1 MSTETLLARVPLR
14 LALPLTLL
22 LLVATILGLSMANAF
37 WQRTHQ
43 TMTQARTD
51 MVALGARLAR
61 AATRDLATDPRR
73 VEADVTH
80 AATDPRLRVVAVLD
94 PQGRVLL
101 ANRSEW
107 KGRPAT
113 LVLPGF
119 DGSTFARVAAGGR
132 PHHTGTDNGTHATVL
147 VPYAPPAPDEALRDP
162 RNGVIFLA
170 YDLGAQR
177 AQIRTQVLRARAP
190 ELAATVVL
198 ALLMGWALHR
208 LVARPLQGLRDASR
222 RAALGDFSSSA
233 PIAGLAEVADLGRA
247 FNTMARRLDTAISNL
262 RASEEQLAV
271 TLHSIGDALIA
282 TDLAGQITLMNP
294 VAEELTRWSLAEARG
309 QPVAN
314 VFRIVDARSG
324 EPADIPVERAL
335 ADGAVVGLGNH
346 TVLIARDGT
355 RRHIADSA
363 APIRDGQGQ
372 MFGVVMVFRDVTRE
386 YTLREAL
393 RESEQHFRTLAN
405 SGQALI
411 WTADTQGRCDSFNQ
425 VWLDFTGRSLSEEL
439 GDGWTEGVHPDDLG
453 DCLRQYRA
461 ALQRRERFSLVYRLR
476 RHDGEYRWLLDEGM
490 PRYDSH
496 GEYVGYIG
504 HCLDIT
510 DRRRMEAEM
519 AQRREELEAIFRALP
534 DLFFRIDAQGVITD
548 YKARDIGE
556 LYLPPEEFLGRPLH
570 ELLPSEAVARY
581 QAALAQSR
589 ASGEP
594 STYEYALPMPDG
606 SRWFEARINR
616 LGTSDEAVVLVRD
629 VSERK
634 RAEAEIHRLAYF
646 DALTGLPNRRLM
658 MDRLSQALAVAR
670 RGGHVG
676 ALMFIDL
683 DQFKRVNDARGHEV
697 GDAVLRQVGERLKRF
712 LRNEDT
718 VARLGG
724 DEFVVLLV
732 ELANTHEAAARLA
745 LAVADKIR
753 GVLRTPFDVDGVD
766 YHIGASIGITVFPK
780 NGEREDDLL
789 READTA
795 MYRAK
800 EAGRNAVI
808 YFETAMQEHVRA
820 RLALEQDLHRAIAA
834 RELCLYLQPQ
844 IDRHGRLVGAE
855 ALVRWRHPE
864 RGLIPPA
871 AFIPVAEESGLIV
884 ALGDWVLA
892 EAATLL
898 RALQDARLALRLAV
912 NLSPRQFRQSGFVA
926 HVRDVLAAAGA
937 DPTSLVLEVTES
949 LMIEDI
955 HDTIAKMAQLS
966 ALGIHFSVDD
976 FGTGY
981 SSLAYLKRLPLNEL
995 KIDRTFVQDAPDDAN
1010 DAALVETILSVAR
1023 HLGLRVVA
1031 EGVESEAQRE
1041 FLAIRG
1047 CDVFQGHRFD
1057 HPMPWRD
1064 FLAKWRAGA
1073 SDADIHH
1080 PGPTGETPT

>member
-1 MSTETLLARVPLR
+1 MSTDTWLARIPLR
-14 LALPLTLL
+14 IALPLALL
-22 LLVATILGLSMANAF
+22 VLVATVLGLSMANSF
-37 WQRTHQ
+37 WQRTHN
-43 TMTQARTD
+43 TLIQARTD
-51 MVALGARLAR
+51 MLALGAQLAR
-61 AATRDLATDPRR
+61 TATRDLASDPRR
-73 VEADVTH
+73 IEVDVTH
-80 AATDPRLRVVAVLD
+80 AATDPRLRAVAVLD

-101 ANRSEW
+101 ANRLEW
-107 KGRPAT
+107 KGRPAVET
-113 LVLPGF
+113 LPGF
-119 DGSTFARVAAGGR
+119 DGSTFAAIAAGGL
-132 PHHTGTDNGTHATVL
+132 PHHRGTDDALHATVL
-147 VPYAPPAPDEALRDP
+147 VPYAPPAPDDALRDQ
-162 RNGVIFLA
+162 RNGAIFLA
-170 YDLGAQR
+170 YDLSAQR
-177 AQIRTQVLRARAP
+177 AQIRTQLLRARAP
-190 ELAATVVL
+190 DLLATVVL
-198 ALLMGWALHR
+198 AVLMAWALHR

-222 RAALGDFSSSA
+222 RAAQGDFSLPAAISGPA
-233 PIAGLAEVADLGRA
+233 EIVDLARA
-247 FNTMARRLDTAISNL
+247 FNTMTRRLDDAIGNL
-262 RASEEQLAV
+262 RASQEQLAV

-282 TDLAGQITLMNP
+282 TDLAGQVTLMNP
-294 VAEELTRWSLAEARG
+294 VAEDLTGWRLAEARG
-309 QPVAN
+309 RPVAA
-314 VFRIVDARSG
+314 VFHIVDARSG
-324 EPADIPVERAL
+324 ERADIPVERAL
-335 ADGAVVGLGNH
+335 AEGVVVGLGNH

-355 RRHIADSA
+355 RHHIADSA
-363 APIRDGQGQ
+363 APIRDGQGR
-372 MFGVVMVFRDVTRE
+372 MFGVVMVFRDVTNE

-411 WTADTQGRCDSFNQ
+411 WTADKEGRCDSFNQ
-425 VWLDFTGRSLSEEL
+425 VWLEFTGRDLAQEL
-439 GDGWTEGVHPDDLG
+439 GDGWAEGVHPDDLG

-476 RHDGEYRWLLDEGM
+476 RRDGEYRWLLDEGM
-490 PRYDSH
+490 PRYDSR

-534 DLFFRIDAQGVITD
+534 DLFFRIDAQGIITD
-548 YKARDIGE
+548 FKAREVKD
-556 LYLPPEEFLGRPLH
+556 LYLPPEEFLGRPLRD
-570 ELLPSEAVARY
+570 LLPTQAVARY
-581 QAALAQSR
+581 EAALAQAR

-594 STYEYALPMPDG
+594 STYEYVLPMPDG
-606 SRWFEARINR
+606 DRWFEARLNR
-616 LGTSDEAVVLVRD
+616 LGASDEAVVLVRD

-634 RAEAEIHRLAYF
+634 HAEAEIHRLAYF

-697 GDAVLRQVGERLKRF
+697 GDAVLRQVGERLRRF
-712 LRNEDT
+712 LRDEDT

-732 ELANTHEAAARLA
+732 DLANTHEAAARRA
-745 LAVADKIR
+745 LGVADKIR
-753 GVLRTPFDVDGVD
+753 GLLRTPFDVAGVD

-780 NGEREDDLL
+780 ADEREDDLL

-808 YFETAMQEHVRA
+808 YFESAMQEHVRA

-844 IDRHGRLVGAE
+844 IDRNGRLVGAE

-864 RGLIPPA
+864 RGLIAPA
-871 AFIPVAEESGLIV
+871 AFIPVAEESGLII
-884 ALGDWVLA
+884 ALGDWVLT

-898 RALQDARLALRLAV
+898 RALQDARLPLRLAV
-912 NLSPRQFRQSGFVA
+912 NLSARQFRQPGFVA
-926 HVRDVLAAAGA
+926 HVRDLLAAAGA
-937 DPTSLVLEVTES
+937 DPTGLVLEVTES

-966 ALGIHFSVDD
+966 ELGIHFSVDD

-1010 DAALVETILSVAR
+1010 DAALVETILAVAR

-1031 EGVESEAQRE
+1031 EGVETDAQRE
-1041 FLAIRG
+1041 FLALRG
-1047 CDVFQGHRFD
+1047 CTVFQGYLFA
-1057 HPMPWRD
+1057 HPQPWHD
-1064 FLAKWRAGA
+1064 FLAKWRGGA
-1073 SDADIHH
+1073 NDAHASP
-1080 PGPTGETPT
+1080 PGPTGETST